1 MSSSDASWN
10 GSKTKKVKALLGRA
24 FIMPGCKHESLDYVG
39 EQKTDD
45 GVNVYRRCK
54 NCGMLLVLTPS
65 GKLIG
70 VKGAVPGQ
78 PDSSKQK
85 GPS

>member
-1 MSSSDASWN
+1 M
-10 GSKTKKVKALLGRA
+10 V
-24 FIMPGCKHESLDYVG
+24 GCRHESLEYVG

-45 GVNVYRRCK
+45 GVNSYKRCR

-70 VKGAVPGQ
+70 IPGASERQSAPG
-78 PDSSKQK
+78 DV
-85 GPS
+85 GWPS